1 MSWVEL
7 DRIVSEEIVR
17 DDDIRRRL
25 AASGRPLRSH
35 ATGMSDDDLL
45 AKLCGLR
52 VDADRE
58 KLAGLCDG
66 ALSAEEVV
74 SERLRLHD
82 WNADWAWICLTELWQ
97 RWWPEKACL
106 ELLDDKIQEGYAA
119 DQRND
124 FVASGR
130 IWLGAWSDVL
140 RMCDATG
147 ARSIR
152 EFDDRFPMTQSLFNW
167 CQDLEM
173 ALQNGGEHDPEL
185 RTARLEMGAEW
196 LRRFPGEDGLITGN
210 FRRALADSY
219 FETGH
224 QQKAD
229 ELYQSWLDDDPD
241 WGWGWIGWADCYTPY
256 GPGKT
261 QDYARAE
268 EILRRG
274 YAVTGVREAEHIAGR
289 LADICGRT
297 GRPDEAREFRQQAE
311 KGRRRAGRRVTRV
324 TGRAA
329 PAAGPAGPA
338 AQGARWR
345 DQRVL
350 PGGVADLMKSQ
361 VISCAISF
369 GAVHPGTGPERLAPG
384 HYSPASHVPFVAWH
398 PHVVL
403 VGHETGQRSTWAM
416 GRGLRVISPSI
427 SIASSGA

>member
-1 MSWVEL
+1 M
-7 DRIVSEEIVR
+7 
-17 DDDIRRRL
+17 
-25 AASGRPLRSH
+25 
-35 ATGMSDDDLL
+35 
-45 AKLCGLR
+45 
-52 VDADRE
+52 DADRE

-82 WNADWAWICLTELWQ
+82 WDADWAWICLTELWQ

-140 RMCDATG
+140 RMCDAIG

-185 RTARLEMGAEW
+185 RTARLEMAAEW
-196 LRRFPGEDGLITGN
+196 LRRFPGEDGLVTGN

-229 ELYQSWLDDDPD
+229 ELYQSELDDDP
-241 WGWGWIGWADCYTPY
+241 
-256 GPGKT
+256 PGDGDGSAGLT
-261 QDYARAE
+261 VTRPTVPARH
-268 EILRRG
+268 RTTRG
-274 YAVTGVREAEHIAGR
+274 RK
-289 LADICGRT
+289 RT
-297 GRPDEAREFRQQAE
+297 G
-311 KGRRRAGRRVTRV
+311 
-324 TGRAA
+324 
-329 PAAGPAGPA
+329 
-338 AQGARWR
+338 GA
-345 DQRVL
+345 
-350 PGGVADLMKSQ
+350 PGG
-361 VISCAISF
+361 
-369 GAVHPGTGPERLAPG
+369 G
-384 HYSPASHVPFVAWH
+384 
-398 PHVVL
+398 
-403 VGHETGQRSTWAM
+403 
-416 GRGLRVISPSI
+416 
-427 SIASSGA
+427 

>member
-17 DDDIRRRL
+17 DDDIRRRV
-25 AASGRPLRSH
+25 AESGRPLRSH

-45 AKLCGLR
+45 AKLRGLG

-74 SERLRLHD
+74 SERLGLHD
-82 WNADWAWICLTELWQ
+82 WDADWAWICLTELWQ

-106 ELLDDKIQEGYAA
+106 ELLDDKIQEGYDA
-119 DQRND
+119 DQRNN

-140 RMCDATG
+140 RMCDAIG

-185 RTARLEMGAEW
+185 RTARLEMAAEW
-196 LRRFPGEDGLITGN
+196 LRRFPGEDGLTTGN
-210 FRRALADSY
+210 FRRALAGSY

-229 ELYQSWLDDDPD
+229 ELYQSWLDDDPA

-274 YAVTGVREAEHIAGR
+274 YAVHRRTGSRAHRGTAGGHLR
-289 LADICGRT
+289 QDRPSRRGQGVPAAGGKGPRAPGGRRPGRRRPSRQASRVPRSST
-297 GRPDEAREFRQQAE
+297 RPGRPDGTSRAPAE
-311 KGRRRAGRRVTRV
+311 AGRSSRSAAVPLRRHER
-324 TGRAA
+324 TGATCALRWPVAQHS
-329 PAAGPAGPA
+329 PAAA
-338 AQGARWR
+338 
-345 DQRVL
+345 
-350 PGGVADLMKSQ
+350 
-361 VISCAISF
+361 
-369 GAVHPGTGPERLAPG
+369 
-384 HYSPASHVPFVAWH
+384 
-398 PHVVL
+398 
-403 VGHETGQRSTWAM
+403 
-416 GRGLRVISPSI
+416 GRGCGVPWVGL
-427 SIASSGA
+427 

>member
-1 MSWVEL
+1 VKMSWVEL
-7 DRIVSEEIVR
+7 DRIVSEEIAR
-17 DDDIRRRL
+17 DDNIRRGV

-45 AKLCGLR
+45 AKLCGLG

-82 WNADWAWICLTELWQ
+82 WEADWAWICLTELWQ

-124 FVASGR
+124 LVASGR

-152 EFDDRFPMTQSLFNW
+152 EFDERFPMTQSLFNW

-173 ALQNGGEHDPEL
+173 ALENGGEHDPEL
-185 RTARLEMGAEW
+185 RTARLEMAAEW
-196 LRRFPGEDGLITGN
+196 LRRFPSEDALTTGN

-229 ELYQSWLDDDPD
+229 ELFQSWLDDDPV

-297 GRPDEAREFRQQAE
+297 GRPGEAREFGQQAE
-311 KGRRRAGRRVTRV
+311 KDQRRAGRATALAAPTVPAGEPRAAKQYPAGK
-324 TGRAA
+324 TGRNQ
-329 PAAGPAGPA
+329 PCPCGSGKKFKKCC
-338 AQGARWR
+338 G
-345 DQRVL
+345 
-350 PGGVADLMKSQ
+350 
-361 VISCAISF
+361 
-369 GAVHPGTGPERLAPG
+369 APG
-384 HYSPASHVPFVAWH
+384 SASD
-398 PHVVL
+398 
-403 VGHETGQRSTWAM
+403 
-416 GRGLRVISPSI
+416 
-427 SIASSGA
+427 